1 MYTKMYISYHIISY
15 HIISYHI
22 ISYHNHIICIP
33 GSFRYVKC
41 LPFDTAANA
50 SKNSVYL
57 KVESHNLHKHPWE
70 RITNRAWFGIFWAP
84 KFCSQPRSSLQPI
97 CALDPSRPRMLR
109 TVTVPI
115 VVETLATWS
124 KMTQLW
130 LRAKLKLTP
139 KSDQKSWKSCLDS
152 CKDMAL
158 HGMLPAQPAEK
169 ERKRGLQKRPHEHI
183 MGTYQ
188 WLVGDWSR

>member
-1 MYTKMYISYHIISY
+1 MIISY
-15 HIISYHI
+15 HIVSYHSLAWHI
-22 ISYHNHIICIP
+22 IAYVIICIP
-33 GSFRYVKC
+33 GSFRYVDKMSAFC
-41 LPFDTAANA
+41 YCCECEQKLCVPQGWESQPPQA
-50 SKNSVYL
+50 SMGTHY
-57 KVESHNLHKHPWE
+57 ESCVIWDLL
-70 RITNRAWFGIFWAP
+70 GP

-109 TVTVPI
+109 TVTIPI
-115 VVETLATWS
+115 VMETLATWS

-139 KSDQKSWKSCLDS
+139 KSGQKSCLDS
-152 CKDMAL
+152 CKDMAV
-158 HGMLPAQPAEK
+158 HGMLPAQPGEK